1 MAWKKGLRKFYQ
13 TSSNFLSDNTV
24 VLQHTHKPMHCEI
37 KVLLSHWHTRANG
50 CEFFWSLL
58 LNPHFACFRLVLC
71 AVHQHRAAEEGEH
84 YWPLLQCTEN
94 SLLRGK
100 IPFSDPPKRLKKW
113 LKWVWHLALVK
124 GRVVPIH
131 FRVHPGLH
139 LCGQYSFHVDGLVLV
154 PGTLI
159 SSVAGFERE
168 GLQ

>member
-1 MAWKKGLRKFYQ
+1 MQFISTGQLKEGSN
-13 TSSNFLSDNTV
+13 TGPSSN
-24 VLQHTHKPMHCEI
+24 
-37 KVLLSHWHTRANG
+37 A
-50 CEFFWSLL
+50 
-58 LNPHFACFRLVLC
+58 
-71 AVHQHRAAEEGEH
+71 
-84 YWPLLQCTEN
+84 EN

-113 LKWVWHLALVK
+113 LKWVWQLALVK

-154 PGTLI
+154 PGALI